1 MSHRRRS
8 LESRRMKWTNNS
20 RFDFQG
26 TRQPVRRGAQR
37 YHSCC
42 SGSCPRRQVRNVL
55 FVLCGA
61 TLLHNAD
68 NVERLGLT
76 GANAYV
82 LHAKRLAVKSRVRKP
97 QNLNARQRRGLVH
110 LDLRSGFSDKDTRD
124 FKHHDPTANDAGHF
138 DGTGDLGNAGNGSD
152 DGVDDAKRRP
162 RGQGAQ
168 PRAKTS
174 MPERANRRGANP
186 SSGITGSDS
195 LNTTIS
201 SMAAILSVLV
211 LLWLAGS
218 FPALSGLPQTMAYAV
233 LFFGLYWTISWRVGL
248 TESENDGVDIEAASS
263 FLDGGELLSAP
274 ARVALFCIPASV
286 LSASLVATP
295 LKTDTSN
302 YPSGQTAL
310 CVVAAIALTLT
321 LLDAAMSPAQS
332 PTGTTPPAATGRT
345 SQSQIEEE
353 EEEIADTAIWK
364 VERKLLDRWDADF
377 RDRPAPAPPQTSFL
391 STEETDDV

>member
-1 MSHRRRS
+1 
-8 LESRRMKWTNNS
+8 MKWTNNS

-37 YHSCC
+37 CQSCC
-42 SGSCPRRQVRNVL
+42 SGTCPRRQARNVL

-82 LHAKRLAVKSRVRKP
+82 LHAKRLTVESRVRMP
-97 QNLNARQRRGLVH
+97 QNNARQRRGLVH
-110 LDLRSGFSDKDTRD
+110 LDHRSGFNDKDTRD
-124 FKHHDPTANDAGHF
+124 FEHHDPTAADDGHF

-152 DGVDDAKRRP
+152 DGVDDARRRP

-168 PRAKTS
+168 PRAKIS
-174 MPERANRRGANP
+174 MPERANRCGASP
-186 SSGITGSDS
+186 SSFIEDSDNINKS
-195 LNTTIS
+195 IS
-201 SMAAILSVLV
+201 SVAATLSVLV

-248 TESENDGVDIEAASS
+248 TESENHGVDIEAASS

-295 LKTDTSN
+295 LNTDTSSF
-302 YPSGQTAL
+302 PSGQTAL
-310 CVVAAIALTLT
+310 CVVAAIALALT
-321 LLDAAMSPAQS
+321 LLDATMSPTPR

-353 EEEIADTAIWK
+353 EEEIADTAIWN

-377 RDRPAPAPPQTSFL
+377 RDRPAPAPPQTSL
-391 STEETDDV
+391 LNTEETDDV